1 MLFDL
6 RGSGRR
12 TTVKV
17 VYVTLAI
24 LMGGGL
30 VFFGIGGDVNG
41 GLFDAI
47 SGSSSGSSQDTDTFE
62 KRAAAAQ
69 RKAAANPQDA
79 AAWAEAVRA
88 QYQLARASG
97 NVDPNTGAYTATGLV
112 ALRKASADWEKHL
125 ALKPKEPD
133 DGVASIMVRAY
144 VTGLNDPV
152 KAVTAQEIVAE
163 ARPKSGTYGDLAS
176 LAYAAGQV

>member
-6 RGSGRR
+6 RGQGRR

-47 SGSSSGSSQDTDTFE
+47 SGSSSGNSQDTDTFE

-97 NVDPNTGAYTATGLV
+97 YVDAWREAHPDPRAEPGYTFPV
-112 ALRKASADWEKHL
+112 WNPH
-125 ALKPKEPD
+125 
-133 DGVASIMVRAY
+133 VRLDYVVVPVAY
-144 VTGLNDPV
+144 VERIRSCEVMRLPSVVNRVSDHFPMV
-152 KAVTAQEIVAE
+152 VE
-163 ARPKSGTYGDLAS
+163 LAGS
-176 LAYAAGQV
+176 